1 MSIKDNLTPTSRLR
15 SIIYSLEGPNTFFM
29 MSLLS
34 DASQTLPVLHRT
46 FKDKHDILPAG
57 NTSLSDAGNILLG
70 KISQYMDSVYQDP
83 IARFR
88 DILDEVS
95 AGSHIERGTPLS
107 RLSHVFRPSSRA
119 LYSISACLLSSRHVH
134 SA

>member
-1 MSIKDNLTPTSRLR
+1 M
-15 SIIYSLEGPNTFFM
+15 
-29 MSLLS
+29 
-34 DASQTLPVLHRT
+34 
-46 FKDKHDILPAG
+46 HDILPAG

-70 KISQYMDSVYQDP
+70 KISQYMDSVYQNP
-83 IARFR
+83 IARFL
-88 DILDEVS
+88 DILHEVS